1 MPHTRTDLA
10 HSHRIVPIPA
20 RDREARPSTAVIEGS
35 VIEPEFTYVRPGNRM
50 KKCIVLC
57 VLMVAALVPPPAHAQ
72 VDCATHINA
81 VLEGLAGVCA
91 DLDAGQV
98 CFAHER
104 VAATVEGAPA
114 PPSFSRPDD
123 RAPFANLRNVQTSP
137 FDAFTGA
144 WGVALIRPSAAPP
157 VLLMTG
163 NVQLDNRSTA
173 AGALDLGVLTGT
185 AADLQCPEAAPGFSL
200 YVPPGDSLELAL
212 NEAGMILDGALVTVR
227 QQTPNS
233 MTLAVFQGQVSI
245 AGGPVA
251 GGGQTL
257 VAVTDNAGAVVF
269 WSAPRLHND
278 QESGQAQIVAGALNA
293 LLGAGMPVSGCA
305 PSTVH
310 VVQPGEWIY
319 SIARRYNVS
328 AQAII
333 DANALQNPSL
343 LYAGQ
348 ELIIPCAGVQPA
360 VGPIVPV
367 QQVTPREVFICAGSP
382 RHRVARGETLYG
394 ISRRYGVPVDDI
406 VAANRL
412 VSPGLIYEGQDLI
425 IPCGVDS
432 GASAP
437 AGTGQPAGPPAQP
450 PNEDES
456 PPADFC
462 QQDLSGVPPDLKE
475 FVDALCNP

>member
-1 MPHTRTDLA
+1 
-10 HSHRIVPIPA
+10 
-20 RDREARPSTAVIEGS
+20 
-35 VIEPEFTYVRPGNRM
+35 M
-50 KKCIVLC
+50 KRCILLC
-57 VLMVAALVPPPAHAQ
+57 VLTVAALAPRPAGAQ
-72 VDCATHINA
+72 VDCAAHINA
-81 VLEGLAGVCA
+81 VIEGLAGVCA
-91 DLDAGQV
+91 NLSAGQV

-104 VAATVEGAPA
+104 VAVTVEGVPA
-114 PPSFSRPDD
+114 LVSFSRPDD
-123 RAPFANLRNVQTSP
+123 RAAFASLRNMQTSP

-144 WGVALIRPSAAPP
+144 WGVAVIRPSAAPP
-157 VLLMTG
+157 VLLLTG
-163 NVQLDNRSTA
+163 DVQLANRATA
-173 AGALDLGVLTGT
+173 AGALDLVVLTG
-185 AADLQCPEAAPGFSL
+185 AAAELQCPEAAPGFSL
-200 YVPPGDSLELAL
+200 YVPPGDRLELAL

-233 MTLAVFQGQVSI
+233 MTLAVFQGQVSV

-251 GGGQTL
+251 GAGQTL
-257 VAVTDNAGAVVF
+257 VAVTDNAGSVAF

-293 LLGAGMPVSGCA
+293 LLGAGMPVNGCA
-305 PSTVH
+305 ASTVH

-328 AQAII
+328 PQAIL
-333 DANALQNPSL
+333 DANALQDPNL

-348 ELIIPCAGVQPA
+348 QLIIPCAGGQPA

-367 QQVTPREVFICAGSP
+367 QQAAQREVVVCEGSP

-412 VSPGLIYEGQDLI
+412 VSPSLIYEGQELI

-432 GASAP
+432 GAATP
-437 AGTGQPAGPPAQP
+437 AEPGQPEGAPAQP

-475 FVDALCNP
+475 FVDTLCNP